1 MAIDLKKLIP
11 KRSKDAAFRV
21 IDGQAI
27 VVLPEKS
34 EVKILNEV
42 GSRIWQLM
50 DGNVSVDDI
59 CTKICT
65 EYEVSREA
73 ALSDVMNFIKQLG
86 DQGMLEDTATLNIE
100 SDIWKTIN

>member
-1 MAIDLKKLIP
+1 MATDWTKIIP
-11 KRSKDAAFRV
+11 KRNRDAAFRV

-50 DGNVSVDDI
+50 DGSISLDDI
-59 CTKICT
+59 CMKICE
-65 EYEVSREA
+65 EYEVRKA
-73 ALSDVMNFIKQLG
+73 DAISDVTNFIKQLN
-86 DQGMLEDTATLNIE
+86 DQGMLENPGILNLMPME
-100 SDIWKTIN
+100 